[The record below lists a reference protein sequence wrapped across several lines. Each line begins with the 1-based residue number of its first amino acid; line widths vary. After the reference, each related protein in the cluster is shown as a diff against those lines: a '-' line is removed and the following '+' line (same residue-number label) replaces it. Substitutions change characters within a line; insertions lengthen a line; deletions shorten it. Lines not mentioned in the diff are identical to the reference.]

1 MKLSVGKAIA
11 ATAGLQTAIGIYGSW
26 PIWRTMLN
34 EGLFNTVDAAPERQA
49 AFWLVAFGQFG
60 MLLGFLADWAERTAG
75 RLPGCFGWSVIGFV
89 AIAAFF
95 VPTTLLWLLLAPAIA
110 AIVRAK
116 RTKRALWTTTAADQ
130 TPR

>member
-1 MKLSVGKAIA
+1 MKLWVGKTIA
-11 ATAGLQTAIGIYGSW
+11 VIAGVQAALGLIAFWGGWVAVI
-26 PIWRTMLN
+26 R
-34 EGLFNTVDAAPERQA
+34 EGVWDGVRGHPDREA
-49 AFWLVAFGQFG
+49 AFWMIAFGQFG

-89 AIAAFF
+89 AITVALNPLT
-95 VPTTLLWLLLAPAIA
+95 VLWLLVIPAVG

-116 RTKRALWTTTAADQ
+116 RTKRARWTTVTHQ